1 MSGCW
6 SSSIYLSYT
15 HVLQP
20 LASRKSRVM
29 KKILVLLQVLALL
42 SLYGCASSSYFEPT
56 PIAKPGNAMVYIY
69 RPAATNPGKKPLTLS
84 YPEVM
89 VDGQSRGFL
98 KYNQYLAIEVV
109 PGQRE
114 FLVTGLTRGAKWE
127 PRDLSYK
134 LETEAGG
141 SYFLRFRVEFDVAK
155 MSLGTFKGQY
165 IINLTPV
172 SETDAVY
179 EIRHTSNSTAK

>member
-1 MSGCW
+1 
-6 SSSIYLSYT
+6 
-15 HVLQP
+15 
-20 LASRKSRVM
+20 M
-29 KKILVLLQVLALL
+29 KRNLVLLQVLVLL
-42 SLYGCASSSYFEPT
+42 LLNGCANSSYFEPT

-89 VDGQSRGFL
+89 IDGQSVGFL
-98 KYNQYLAIEVV
+98 KYKKYLAVEVA

-114 FLVTGLTRGAKWE
+114 FLVTGLTQGAKWE
-127 PRDLSYK
+127 PRDLAHK
-134 LETEAGG
+134 LEVDAGQ

-155 MSLGTFKGQY
+155 MSLGSFTGQY

-179 EIRHTSNSTAK
+179 EIRHTSKATTE